1 MVGRREY
8 FRQSSLWHCLSSIS
22 FTGASTSSSPVFDIA
37 YPPFP
42 LPSRTL
48 PAVQSLTLPIQHI
61 LCRHEHFRQSSLWY
75 CPSNISSADAST
87 SGSPVFDIAYPASRW
102 DPWQTSSE
110 KKPKKTG
117 SLQTF
122 LICATKGEN
131 WERKDSNLKDLRHI
145 MKWTTLSWGA
155 WKGKRKLDRRVS

>member
-75 CPSNISSADAST
+75 CPSSISSADAST

-110 KKPKKTG
+110 KKTPKNWFTADILDLCDKRRELRKKRFKPKG
-117 SLQTF
+117 SETYNEMNN
-122 LICATKGEN
+122 T
-131 WERKDSNLKDLRHI
+131 I
-145 MKWTTLSWGA
+145 MRCM
-155 WKGKRKLDRRVS
+155 KRQKKIG

>member
-75 CPSNISSADAST
+75 CPSSISSADAST

-110 KKPKKTG
+110 KKNPKNWFTADILDLCDKRRELRKKRFKPKG
-117 SLQTF
+117 SETYNEMNN
-122 LICATKGEN
+122 T
-131 WERKDSNLKDLRHI
+131 I
-145 MKWTTLSWGA
+145 MRCM
-155 WKGKRKLDRRVS
+155 KRQKKIGSES